1 MTLPAWQKM
10 LWEDWKWSNAM
21 YHDPVLLN
29 KCIEGLNI
37 NPDGVYVDVTFGGGG
52 HSRAILEKLDGGK
65 LIAFDQDAD
74 AVKNAIDDERFIMID
89 QNFKFLKNFLRL
101 HAFQK
106 VDGILADL
114 GVSSHQF
121 DEAERGFSTRFEAG
135 LDMRMDRKQA
145 LSAAEIVNTYSLSEL
160 NRVFK
165 NYGELKSSYKLA
177 MEICRQRETAQIKS
191 TSDLNSIING
201 IFPKTRINKFQA
213 MVYQALRIE
222 VNDELDVLKSFLKQ
236 TPDVLKPGGR
246 LVVISYHSL
255 EDRLVKNF
263 IKSGNLEGKIE
274 KDFFGKPLLDFKNLF
289 NKPIIPDEYEIE
301 KNSRARSAKLRIAER
316 L

>member
-1 MTLPAWQKM
+1 
-10 LWEDWKWSNAM
+10 M
-21 YHDPVLLN
+21 YHNPVLLE
-29 KCIEGLNI
+29 KCIEGLSIDPN
-37 NPDGVYVDVTFGGGG
+37 GVYVDVTFGGGG
-52 HSRAILEKLDGGK
+52 HSRAIFNKLEKGK

-74 AVKNAIDDERFIMID
+74 SLNNTIDDERFIMVN

-101 HAFQK
+101 HGLQK

-121 DEAERGFSTRFEAG
+121 DEADRGFSTRFEAR
-135 LDMRMDRKQA
+135 LDMRMDRKQD
-145 LSAAEIVNTYSLSEL
+145 LDAAKIINTYNQDEL
-160 NRVFK
+160 IRIFK
-165 NYGELKSSYKLA
+165 EYGEIKSSYKLA
-177 MEICRQRETAQIKS
+177 VTICEGREVSPIETSIQLNEIIAE
-191 TSDLNSIING
+191 

-222 VNDELDVLKSFLKQ
+222 VNDELGVLKSFLKQ
-236 TPDVLKPGGR
+236 TTDVLKPGGR

-263 IKSGNLEGKIE
+263 IRSGNFKGEVE
-274 KDFFGKPLLDFKNLF
+274 KDFFGKPQLDFKTF
-289 NKPIIPDEYEIE
+289 GSKPIIPKEEEIE
-301 KNSRARSAKLRIAER
+301 KNNRARSAKLRIAER

>member
-1 MTLPAWQKM
+1 
-10 LWEDWKWSNAM
+10 M

-29 KCIEGLNI
+29 KCIDGLNI
-37 NPDGVYVDVTFGGGG
+37 NPDGIYVDVTYGGGG
-52 HSRAILEKLDGGK
+52 HSRAILEKLDKGK

-74 AVKNAIDDERFIMID
+74 AVNNAMDDDRFIMID

-101 HAFQK
+101 HGFQK
-106 VDGILADL
+106 ADGILADL

-121 DEAERGFSTRFEAG
+121 DEAGRGFSNRFNAD

-145 LSAAEIVNTYSLSEL
+145 LSAAEIVNSYSLSEL

-177 MEICRQRETAQIKS
+177 LEICKQREAAEIKS
-191 TSDLNSIING
+191 TSDLNEIIKG
-201 IFPKTRINKFQA
+201 IFPKTRINKFGA

-222 VNDELDVLKSFLKQ
+222 VNDELDVLKSLLKQ
-236 TPDVLKPGGR
+236 TPDLLNPGGR

-263 IKSGNLEGKIE
+263 MRSGNYQGKIE
-274 KDFFGKPLLDFKNLF
+274 KDFFGQPLVDFKVLF
-289 NKPIIPDEYEIE
+289 NKPITPGGEEIE
-301 KNSRARSAKLRIAER
+301 RNSRARSAKLRIAER

>member
-1 MTLPAWQKM
+1 
-10 LWEDWKWSNAM
+10 M

-29 KCIEGLNI
+29 KCIDGLNI
-37 NPDGVYVDVTFGGGG
+37 NPNGIYVDVTYGGGG
-52 HSRAILEKLDGGK
+52 HSRAIMEKLDTGK
-65 LIAFDQDAD
+65 LIAFDRDPDAIN
-74 AVKNAIDDERFIMID
+74 NAMDDDRFIMID
-89 QNFKFLKNFLRL
+89 QNFKFIKNFLRL
-101 HAFQK
+101 HGFQK
-106 VDGILADL
+106 ADGILADL

-121 DEAERGFSTRFEAG
+121 DEAERGFSNRFNAN

-145 LSAAEIVNTYSLSEL
+145 LSAAEIVNSYSLSEL

-177 MEICRQRETAQIKS
+177 LEICKQRETAEIKS
-191 TSDLNSIING
+191 TSDLNDIING
-201 IFPKTRINKFQA
+201 IFPKTRINKFMA

-236 TPDVLKPGGR
+236 TPDILNPGGR

-263 IKSGNLEGKIE
+263 MKSGNYQGKIE
-274 KDFFGKPLLDFKNLF
+274 KDFFGQPQVDFKVLF
-289 NKPIIPDEYEIE
+289 NKPIIPGEEEIE
-301 KNSRARSAKLRIAER
+301 RNSRARSAKLRIAER